1 MQAPVATSSKT
12 VKPVGD
18 TNEGHKCRVFNMTTY
33 KLHALGDYVKA
44 IWRYGT
50 TDNYSTQVVSSP
62 MGSSQ
67 AFDKTTFI
75 GRAGTSPRQ
84 TVLLKDE

>member
-1 MQAPVATSSKT
+1 MATSSKT

-18 TNEGHKCRVFNMTTY
+18 TNEGRKRRVFNMTTY

-44 IWRYGT
+44 IWCYGMM
-50 TDNYSTQVVSSP
+50 DNYSAQVVSSS

-67 AFDKTTFI
+67 VFDKTMFI